1 MIFRIMD
8 NRKEIE
14 EIERIISNELDTND
28 LVKFTL
34 LYKKLKTRED
44 KNYLM
49 KLVQDYCSRPL
60 W

>member
-28 LVKFTL
+28 LVKFAL
-34 LYKKLKTRED
+34 LYKKLKTRDD
-44 KNYLM
+44 KNGLM
-49 KLVQDYCSRPL
+49 RLVEDYCSRPL

>member
-28 LVKFTL
+28 LVKFAL

-44 KNYLM
+44 KNFLM
-49 KLVQDYCSRPL
+49 KLVEDYCSRQL

>member
-1 MIFRIMD
+1 MD

-28 LVKFTL
+28 LVKFAL

-44 KNYLM
+44 KNFLM
-49 KLVQDYCSRPL
+49 KLVEDYCSRQL

>member
-28 LVKFTL
+28 LVKFAL

-49 KLVQDYCSRPL
+49 KLVEEYCSRPL

>member
-1 MIFRIMD
+1 MD

-28 LVKFTL
+28 LVKFFL
-34 LYKKLKTRED
+34 LYKKLNTRDD
-44 KNYLM
+44 KNGLM
-49 KLVQDYCSRPL
+49 KLVEDYCSRPL

>member
-1 MIFRIMD
+1 MNE
-8 NRKEIE
+8 NRKTIE
-14 EIERIISNELDTND
+14 EIEELINNELDIND
-28 LVKFTL
+28 LMKFFL

-49 KLVQDYCSRPL
+49 KLVEEYCSRPL